1 MREFVKIFLHFF
13 AYAIIGYVI
22 ILIFAG
28 LLLPPF
34 LRQNLFCAEKSSG
47 FTCERLKE
55 AELPYQRGILFLGSS
70 RAYRGFDPRIFNEN
84 NLTSFNLGSSNQT
97 PIQSLLLLN
106 RYVELNQ
113 PRLVVFEVNPDIFS
127 NDGVESA
134 VDILTY
140 LDPNWDLVQMAL
152 KINHIKVYN
161 TMIYNIL
168 VKFFYKNSEC
178 PPAALTHEKYI
189 DGGYVEITSEL
200 KSDFIKTSSYTCE
213 LSDAQINAFSS
224 IIQQLSTGNI
234 PVLLVQSPVRRTT
247 YEKCP
252 ANDAFSALMSRYG
265 KYIDFNTY
273 AEFDQVRDF
282 SDDQHLSQQGVI
294 KFNHALLREI
304 QRLYPR
310 N

>member
-1 MREFVKIFLHFF
+1 MLLLFFVCTIT
-13 AYAIIGYVI
+13 GYLI

-55 AELPYQRGILFLGSS
+55 AELPYQRDILFLGSS
-70 RAYRGFDPRIFNEN
+70 RAYRGFDTRVFNQY

-106 RYVELNQ
+106 RYADLIQ
-113 PRLVVFEVNPDIFS
+113 PGLVVLEVNPDIFS

-134 VDILTY
+134 VDILSY
-140 LDPNWDLVQMAL
+140 LEPNLDLVQMAL

-161 TMIYNIL
+161 TLIYNALFKI
-168 VKFFYKNSEC
+168 FNKNSEC

-189 DGGYVEITSEL
+189 DGGYVEIAPEL
-200 KSDFIKTSSYTCE
+200 KSNNNKSNAYTCK
-213 LSDAQINAFSS
+213 LSDAQINAFAS
-224 IIQQLSTGNI
+224 IIQKLSTANI
-234 PVLLVQSPVRRTT
+234 PILLVQSPVRRTI
-247 YEKCP
+247 YEKCS
-252 ANDAFSALMSRYG
+252 ANDAFSALMSSYG
-265 KYIDFNTY
+265 TYIDFNTI

-282 SDDQHLSQQGVI
+282 YDDQHLSQQGVI
-294 KFNHALLREI
+294 KFNHALLKEI
-304 QRLYPR
+304 QRLSPPR
-310 N
+310 